1 MTRRSKQ
8 CNTTII
14 ITTTIIGGSA
24 ITIITTGSGITTTTT
39 IIITTTICPN
49 CESGGAASETNPFA
63 PALSQL
69 LEYGGMFRRTLC
81 W

>member
-8 CNTTII
+8 CNTII

-24 ITIITTGSGITTTTT
+24 ITIITTGSGITTTT
-39 IIITTTICPN
+39 ITTTICPN